1 VLLDEV
7 EEDIDPLGRREVRVV
22 LLVSAV
28 CVSEAREHLDDAFH
42 LRTIAHSRGKAQAR
56 FCRCKR
62 WALEV
67 SGTAESLIVPGNLPN
82 SPEFT
87 VRKNDA
93 NGRRVSRHSLEECL
107 RLSAVI
113 A

>member
-7 EEDIDPLGRREVRVV
+7 EEDVDPFGRREVRVV

-28 CVSEAREHLDDAFH
+28 GVSEAREHLDDAFH

-62 WALEV
+62 RGARGLG
-67 SGTAESLIVPGNLPN
+67 SAESLIVPGKFPK
-82 SPEFT
+82 FT
-87 VRKNDA
+87 ERKKRTG
-93 NGRRVSRHSLEECL
+93 NGRRVSRHSLEKRGL
-107 RLSAVI
+107 QLSAVF